1 MRLPPVGWAFF
12 SLTVLIVGG
21 YVLNRGSFGGSEVQ
35 STGTRYDERVLYAK
49 HCRYLHFSGMKDN
62 AMWSVDSYDQAE
74 HTI

>member
-1 MRLPPVGWAFF
+1 VAFF
-12 SLTVLIVGG
+12 AISLRLFAV
-21 YVLNRGSFGGSEVQ
+21 
-35 STGTRYDERVLYAK
+35 DERVLYAK